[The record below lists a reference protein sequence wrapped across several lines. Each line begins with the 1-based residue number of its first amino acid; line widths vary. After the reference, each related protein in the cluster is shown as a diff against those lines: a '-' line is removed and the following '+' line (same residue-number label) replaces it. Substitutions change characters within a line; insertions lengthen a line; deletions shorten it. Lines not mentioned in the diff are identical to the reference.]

1 MTAVFDVFELLRVIL
16 RNRLMIGILVLVVGI
31 AAVTYSLLT
40 PKIWRSTA
48 SFYVVEN
55 KAAGLDI
62 ASFTGL
68 AGDLLEAQ
76 RDSDAYKAMAVMKST
91 QFSEDVIRRFD
102 LIGYME
108 LSDKDP
114 LVNLDTALM
123 KLPKLVSFDYGAKSS
138 LISVSVETKHKKLS
152 MDMAEYYMTKLEEY
166 NRQQKL
172 TNGKRTRMFLEN
184 RVMQLRADIDSL
196 LSANRSF
203 EEQYKAINLK
213 DQSESLIKAYSA
225 LIADKMKLD
234 VQIELAKA
242 NYPAESPI
250 ITDLQI
256 QRSALM
262 EQIRGLER
270 SDTSIKPEYLINL
283 SSIPGIGEK
292 AAQLKL
298 SLSIAQK
305 VYEDLYPQYEEAK
318 LEELRDTPTL
328 EILDTPREAG
338 LRVRPRRAMICMISV
353 LVAFFLGTLL
363 AIIKETILNSQERF
377 AVVREALHAEHDSK
391 E

>member
-1 MTAVFDVFELLRVIL
+1 MTTVFDVFELLRVIL
-16 RNRLMIGILVLVVGI
+16 KHRRMIGILVLVVGI

-48 SFYVVEN
+48 SFYVVES
-55 KAAGLDI
+55 KAEGIGL

-91 QFSEDVIRRFD
+91 AFSEDVIRRFN

-123 KLPKLVSFDYGAKSS
+123 KLPKLVSFDYGSKSS

-152 MDMAEYYMTKLEEY
+152 MDIAQYYMTKLDEY
-166 NRQQKL
+166 NRLHKL
-172 TNGKRTRMFLEN
+172 TNGRRSREFLES
-184 RVMQLRADIDSL
+184 RVLQLRADIDSL

-203 EEQYKAINLK
+203 EEKYKAVNLK
-213 DQSESLIKAYSA
+213 DQSASLINTYSS

-234 VQIELAKA
+234 VQIELARA

-250 ITDLQI
+250 ITDLTI
-256 QRSALM
+256 QRDALV
-262 EQIRGLER
+262 EQIRGLE
-270 SDTSIKPEYLINL
+270 SADTALKPEYLINL
-283 SSIPGIGEK
+283 ASIPGIGEK

-298 SLSIAQK
+298 SLSIAQQ
-305 VYEDLYPQYEEAK
+305 VYNDLYPQYEAAK

-328 EILDTPREAG
+328 DILDTPREAG
-338 LRVRPRRAMICMISV
+338 LRVRPRRAMICMVSV
-353 LVAFFLGTLL
+353 IVAFFLGTLL
-363 AIIKETILNSQERF
+363 AIIKETLQNSQHRF
-377 AVVREALHAEHDSK
+377 AVVREALHDK
-391 E
+391 QDTDR